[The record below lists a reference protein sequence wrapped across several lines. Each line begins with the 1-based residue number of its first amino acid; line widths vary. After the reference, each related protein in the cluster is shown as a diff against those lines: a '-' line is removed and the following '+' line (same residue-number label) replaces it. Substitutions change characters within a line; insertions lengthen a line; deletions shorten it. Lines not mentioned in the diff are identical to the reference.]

1 MSRSLTPAVESALES
16 GQVRA
21 VLLVSLDFDAGTVR
35 LNNSPVAMQW
45 NGYDWLGAGTLGSIE
60 PVKESADLAA
70 QGLALRLSGVPTDA
84 VASALGAHYQGRAC
98 KMWLAPLD
106 AGHRVLADPVLVFSG
121 RMDTMDIELG
131 ATATITV
138 TAESLLAD
146 WDRPRVRRYNAE
158 DQHLDYPNDK
168 GFEFVPSLVEKQ
180 IVWGS

>member
-1 MSRSLTPAVESALES
+1 MSRILTPAVEAAFEA
-16 GQVRA
+16 GHVRA
-21 VLLVSLDFDAGTVR
+21 VLLVSMEFDSGTLR
-35 LNNSPVAMQW
+35 LNNSPVALSW
-45 NGYDWLGAGTLGSIE
+45 DGHAWLGAGTLGSIE
-60 PVKESADLAA
+60 PVKEAADLSA
-70 QGLALRLSGVPTDA
+70 QGLAFRMSGVPTDT

-98 KMWLAPLD
+98 RLWLAPLD
-106 AGHRVLADPVLVFSG
+106 AGHQVLADPVLVFAG

-131 ATATITV
+131 STATITV

-158 DQHLDYPNDK
+158 DQRLYYPNDK